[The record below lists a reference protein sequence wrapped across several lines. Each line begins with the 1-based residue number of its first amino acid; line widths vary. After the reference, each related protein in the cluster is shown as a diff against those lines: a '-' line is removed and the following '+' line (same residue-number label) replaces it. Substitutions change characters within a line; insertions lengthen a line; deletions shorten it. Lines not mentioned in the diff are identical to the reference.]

1 VTGVGARWQV
11 TGGLAGLAA
20 AADRAVAQATALGVP
35 DVRASGLRLAVHEC
49 LVNAREHGHLGADDL
64 PIELEVDRDGQG
76 TVVVRIADAAV
87 TGPWLRSPDT
97 GDGRWRD
104 RGRGRLLVAAGVD
117 EIRCSSMP
125 GRTLVELRLRI
136 S

>member
-1 VTGVGARWQV
+1 VTEVGARWQV
-11 TGGLAGLAA
+11 TGGVAGLAA
-20 AADRAVAQATALGVP
+20 AAERAVARAIALGVP
-35 DVRASGLRLAVHEC
+35 DARGPGLRLAVHEC
-49 LVNAREHGHLGADDL
+49 LVNALEHGHLGADDL
-64 PIELEVDRDGQG
+64 PIELEVDREGDR

-87 TGPWLRSPDT
+87 TGPWLRTPDA

-117 EIRCSSMP
+117 EIRGTSTP